1 METTLVR
8 LKPHDPRRRFVLRRF
23 AYAGILFHEERGWY
37 RVPLDIAQY
46 LRGVRQS
53 EFNPYSPPA
62 FDVCTEEEARAL
74 EEREQAIAT
83 ARRVGVDAAPT
94 TLPRATVGAVTSADV
109 AGGGLES
116 DDEEPAPAPAA
127 RPARQPTAPRARGEA
142 RR

>member
-1 METTLVR
+1 METMLVR
-8 LKPHDPRRRFVLRRF
+8 LKPHDPRRKFVLRRF

-37 RVPLDIAQY
+37 RVPVEISDY

-74 EEREQAIAT
+74 EAQEQALAS
-83 ARRVGVDAAPT
+83 ARRVGIDAAPT
-94 TLPRATVGAVTSADV
+94 TLPRRVVTSADV
-109 AGGGLES
+109 SGES
-116 DDEEPAPAPAA
+116 EPEAPAPPPPP
-127 RPARQPTAPRARGEA
+127 PAPTRSRGGEA